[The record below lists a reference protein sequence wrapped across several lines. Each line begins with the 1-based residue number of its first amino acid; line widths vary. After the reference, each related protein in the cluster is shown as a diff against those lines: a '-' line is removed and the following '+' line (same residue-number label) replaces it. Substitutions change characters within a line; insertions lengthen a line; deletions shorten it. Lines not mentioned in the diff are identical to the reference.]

1 MNRKLSRD
9 KTMELLFGMTLSKD
23 TTEEA
28 IEGFVENYEGD
39 IKEIDLTYVK
49 QALIGIEN
57 NKEAIDKIIT
67 ENLHNWKLDRVP
79 KVNLSILRLATY
91 ELLYD
96 EQVPRAVVINEA
108 LEITRRYSDEKSVS
122 FINGVLDKIDSA
134 EWWRM
139 KVGLVYGQNY
149 KW

>member
-23 TTEEA
+23 TIEEA

-39 IKEIDLTYVK
+39 IKDIDLTYVK
-49 QALIGIEN
+49 QALIGVEN
-57 NKEAIDKIIT
+57 NKEAIDTVIS
-67 ENLHNWKLDRVP
+67 ENLHNWKIDRIS

-96 EQVPRAVVINEA
+96 EQVPRPVVINEA

-122 FINGVLDKIDSA
+122 FINGVLDKIK
-134 EWWRM
+134 E
-139 KVGLVYGQNY
+139 N
-149 KW
+149 

>member
-49 QALIGIEN
+49 QALIGIEI
-57 NKEAIDKIIT
+57 NKEAIDAVIT
-67 ENLHNWKLDRVP
+67 ENLHNWKLDRVS

-122 FINGVLDKIDSA
+122 FINGVLDKIKSND
-134 EWWRM
+134 
-139 KVGLVYGQNY
+139 N
-149 KW
+149 

>member
-28 IEGFVENYEGD
+28 IEGFLENYEGD

-134 EWWRM
+134 E
-139 KVGLVYGQNY
+139 
-149 KW
+149 

>member
-23 TTEEA
+23 TTEEV
-28 IEGFVENYEGD
+28 IEGFVDNYEGD
-39 IKEIDLTYVK
+39 IKDIDLTYVK
-49 QALIGIEN
+49 QALIGIEHN
-57 NKEAIDKIIT
+57 IEAIDTVIT
-67 ENLHNWKLDRVP
+67 ENLHNWKLDRVS

-96 EQVPRAVVINEA
+96 ENVPRPVVINEA

-122 FINGVLDKIDSA
+122 FINGVLDKII
-134 EWWRM
+134 EI
-139 KVGLVYGQNY
+139 
-149 KW
+149 

>member
-9 KTMELLFGMTLSKD
+9 KAMELLFGMTLSKD

-28 IEGFVENYEGD
+28 IEGFLENYEGD
-39 IKEIDLTYVK
+39 IKEIDLTFVK

-57 NKEAIDKIIT
+57 NKEAIDT
-67 ENLHNWKLDRVP
+67 VVSENLQNWQLDRIS

-91 ELLYD
+91 EILYD

-122 FINGVLDKIDSA
+122 FINGVLDKIK
-134 EWWRM
+134 EI
-139 KVGLVYGQNY
+139 
-149 KW
+149 